1 MGVAARELGGRPRSL
16 RCAGVRGMSERSSA
30 GRARGRSAMAML
42 IRGIRISA
50 AESQL
55 LYCFSSGLNL
65 VVRGG

>member
-1 MGVAARELGGRPRSL
+1 
-16 RCAGVRGMSERSSA
+16 MSERSSA

-50 AESQL
+50 AENQL